1 LRARLGKA
9 RRFCSRLIRGVG
21 LEIVMRQRYILAM
34 VLMAILAIPVVTWAQ
49 GRKMI
54 TREKLVEMFESIG
67 RDTKW
72 DMSKPMLWGYFFTD
86 ADRAKLEKAAPLL
99 EKEGYRFVEIFIS
112 DKQAPNEPDLWWLHV
127 EKVEVHTPDTLNKRN
142 QGLYR
147 FAADHRLG
155 SYDGMDVGP
164 VDRKD

>member
-1 LRARLGKA
+1 
-9 RRFCSRLIRGVG
+9 
-21 LEIVMRQRYILAM
+21 MRQRYILAM
-34 VLMAILAIPVVTWAQ
+34 VLMAILAIPAATWAQ

-54 TREKLVEMFESIG
+54 TREALVEMFESIG

-86 ADRAKLEKAAPLL
+86 AGRAKLEKAAPLL

-112 DKQAPNEPDLWWLHV
+112 DKEDPNDPDLWWLHV

-142 QGLYR
+142 KGLYK
-147 FAADHRLG
+147 FAADHQLG